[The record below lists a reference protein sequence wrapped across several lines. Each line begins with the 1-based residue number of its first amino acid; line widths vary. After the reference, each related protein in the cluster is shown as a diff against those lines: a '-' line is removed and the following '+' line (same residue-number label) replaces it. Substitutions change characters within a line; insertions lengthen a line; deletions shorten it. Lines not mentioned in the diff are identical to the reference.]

1 MKMGMNLNITVEGVM
16 EQLIAELNKA
26 NEELLH
32 MKLRTTDG

>member
-1 MKMGMNLNITVEGVM
+1 VM

-32 MKLRTTDG
+32 MKLRTTDGWAVR